1 LYIGRWL
8 ISLSTT
14 VALLNRPASTSHRF
28 DLARHATLINIF
40 FLTLPVALLVSLI
53 TLTVLQGNSFDLARN
68 STLLPLLVGAN
79 EHFIGGRLDLIDSD
93 AIGLAQAEFGAH
105 ILYVDVDSLSYLDY

>member
-1 LYIGRWL
+1 LYIGRWF

-14 VALLNRPASTSHRF
+14 VAVLNRPASTSHRF

-53 TLTVLQGNSFDLARN
+53 TLTVLQVHSFDLAIN

-79 EHFIGGRLDLIDSD
+79 EHFVGGRLDLILIDIN
-93 AIGLAQAEFGAH
+93 AIGIAQAQFGAD
-105 ILYVDVDSLSYLDY
+105 IVYVKL

>member
-1 LYIGRWL
+1 LYIGRWF

-14 VALLNRPASTSHRF
+14 VAVLNRPASSSHRF

-53 TLTVLQGNSFDLARN
+53 TLTILQVHSFDLAIN

-79 EHFIGGRLDLIDSD
+79 EHFIGGRLNLIDGD
-93 AIGLAQAEFGAH
+93 AIGIAQAQFGANIVCVKLSLI
-105 ILYVDVDSLSYLDY
+105 ILC